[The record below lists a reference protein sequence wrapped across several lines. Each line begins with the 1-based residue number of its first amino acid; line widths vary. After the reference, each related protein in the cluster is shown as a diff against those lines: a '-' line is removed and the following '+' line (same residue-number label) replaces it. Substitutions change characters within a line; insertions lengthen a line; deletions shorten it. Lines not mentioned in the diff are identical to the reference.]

1 MEEQVFYDD
10 VFVMPPFPSVFTK
23 KKVGASGTVD
33 EIVAMGELCH
43 VESKG
48 FCDRIVSIGSGT
60 TISSSGFRALIT
72 SLGDLDSIVSSGK
85 FARIT
90 SSGNFADIFS
100 SGYFSTIFSI
110 GNDTKIRSTGR
121 RSVIVSSG
129 NRVKVCASVGS
140 WITLTEWDETDDEY
154 CDIITR
160 VKTEFV
166 DGVKIKGDAW
176 YTFFRGKFVEIEENT
191 DLSSDS
197 LK

>member
-1 MEEQVFYDD
+1 MEEQAFYDD
-10 VFVMPPFPSVFTK
+10 GFVMPSFPSVFTK

-43 VESKG
+43 VELKG

-72 SLGDLDSIVSSGK
+72 SLGDFDSIVSSGQ